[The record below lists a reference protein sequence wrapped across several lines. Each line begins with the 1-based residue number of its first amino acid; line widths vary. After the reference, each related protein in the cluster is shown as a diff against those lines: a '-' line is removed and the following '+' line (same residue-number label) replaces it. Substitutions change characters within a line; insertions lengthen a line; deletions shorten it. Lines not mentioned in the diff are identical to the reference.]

1 MSFEVTEN
9 LVTGNATG
17 PLHDATGSEV
27 GSYLNSI
34 TRARLLTASEE
45 KSLARRVRSGDSAA
59 RTRLIEANMRLVVN
73 IARSYHSNL
82 IQFEDLVQEG
92 AIGLMTAAERFDP
105 EKGYR
110 FSTYATHW
118 IKQSISRA
126 MDNKSRA
133 IRVPAHINESL
144 RKLEKL
150 RNSSARTAG
159 EDLDVE
165 ELAKLMGMSPAK
177 ISALLRTA
185 MDTISLDTLVGDEEN
200 TSLATLLDDKNALN
214 PALEVIRAE
223 VKAELKRVMESLD
236 EREQRVMRRRL
247 GFDDEESPVLQ
258 DIGIEL
264 HLSRERVR
272 QIESQAI
279 KKMRRLS
286 PRLKEFL
293 MD

>member
-165 ELAKLMGMSPAK
+165 ELAKLMGVSPAK
-177 ISALLRTA
+177 VSALLRTA

-223 VKAELKRVMESLD
+223 VKAELKRVMESLN

>member
-27 GSYLNSI
+27 GSYLNSM

-177 ISALLRTA
+177 VSALLRTA

-200 TSLATLLDDKNALN
+200 TSLATLLDDKNARD

-223 VKAELKRVMESLD
+223 VKAELKRVMESLN

>member
-264 HLSRERVR
+264 QLSRERVR

>member
-27 GSYLNSI
+27 GSYLNSM

>member
-177 ISALLRTA
+177 TSALLRTA

-200 TSLATLLDDKNALN
+200 TSLATLLDDKNARD

-223 VKAELKRVMESLD
+223 VKAELKRVMESLN

-247 GFDDEESPVLQ
+247 GFDDEESPALQ

>member
-118 IKQSISRA
+118 IKQSISRD

-165 ELAKLMGMSPAK
+165 ELVKLMGMSPAK

-264 HLSRERVR
+264 QLSRERVR

>member
-200 TSLATLLDDKNALN
+200 TSLATLLDDNNALT

-264 HLSRERVR
+264 QLSRERVR

>member
-177 ISALLRTA
+177 VSALLRTA

-200 TSLATLLDDKNALN
+200 TSLATLLDDKNARD

-223 VKAELKRVMESLD
+223 VKAELKRVMESLN

-264 HLSRERVR
+264 QLSRERVR